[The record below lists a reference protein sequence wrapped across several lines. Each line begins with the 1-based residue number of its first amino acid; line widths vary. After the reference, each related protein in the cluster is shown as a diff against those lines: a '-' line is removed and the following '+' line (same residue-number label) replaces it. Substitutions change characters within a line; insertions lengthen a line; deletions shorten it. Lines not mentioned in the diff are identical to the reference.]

1 MSSRPLK
8 HRARLSLRLHPSLRP
23 ESPGQGTRAKRRF
36 TFGAN
41 APSIKT
47 PAFGATAESG
57 PDHLLRRVYLDLG
70 VLPFNRRRT
79 DGALSLSSR

>member
-1 MSSRPLK
+1 MSSRPSK
-8 HRARLSLRLHPSLRP
+8 HRARLSLRLYPSLQP
-23 ESPGQGTRAKRRF
+23 ESPGQGTGVKRRF

-57 PDHLLRRVYLDLG
+57 PVQLMCRVARDLG
-70 VLPFNRRRT
+70 GSPFQPAAN
-79 DGALSLSSR
+79 G